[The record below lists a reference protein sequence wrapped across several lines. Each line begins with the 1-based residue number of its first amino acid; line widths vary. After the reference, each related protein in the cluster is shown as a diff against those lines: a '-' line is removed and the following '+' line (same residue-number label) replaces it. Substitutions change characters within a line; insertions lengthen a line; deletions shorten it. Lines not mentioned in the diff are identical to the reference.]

1 MLALSFGVEIKMFLD
16 QFLKTHQ
23 LNVSRF
29 KHAAA
34 NTCAEFKALV
44 PSLGGTRNKN
54 LFLQDKK
61 GRRHFLVVTQPE
73 HNVDLVQLS
82 ENLETK
88 KLGFASAERLKQF
101 LGVEPGAVSVL
112 ALMRDLEAKVELII
126 DRHIWQASSIQA
138 HPLVNT
144 ETLIIENQELQR
156 FLKITGHTPKIMNVP
171 TIEPTFLAN
180 APA

>member
-1 MLALSFGVEIKMFLD
+1 MFVD
-16 QFLKTHQ
+16 QFLDTHQ
-23 LNVSRF
+23 LQVSRF

-34 NTCAEFKALV
+34 STCAEFNVLV

-61 GRRHFLVVTQPE
+61 GRRHFLVVTPPE
-73 HNVDLVQLS
+73 HNVDLVKLS
-82 ENLETK
+82 EKLEAK
-88 KLGFASAERLKQF
+88 KLGFASAARLKQF

-112 ALMRDLEAKVELII
+112 ALMRDLETKVELII
-126 DRHIWQASSIQA
+126 DRHIWQANAIQA

-144 ETLIIENQELQR
+144 ETLIIDNQELQR
-156 FLKITGHTPKIMNVP
+156 FLKITGHTPKIINVP
-171 TIEPTFLAN
+171 MAQATFSVN

>member
-1 MLALSFGVEIKMFLD
+1 MFVD
-16 QFLKTHQ
+16 QFLDTHQ
-23 LNVSRF
+23 LSVSRF

-44 PSLGGTRNKN
+44 PSLGGTCNKN

-73 HNVDLVQLS
+73 HEVDLAKLG
-82 ENLETK
+82 EKLEAK
-88 KLGFASAERLKQF
+88 KLGFASAARLRQF
-101 LGVEPGAVSVL
+101 LGVEPGAVSIL

-126 DRHIWQASSIQA
+126 DKHIWQASAIQA
-138 HPLVNT
+138 HPLINT
-144 ETLIIENQELQR
+144 ETLIIEHNELQR

-171 TIEPTFLAN
+171 ILEPTF
-180 APA
+180 

>member
-1 MLALSFGVEIKMFLD
+1 MFVD
-16 QFLKTHQ
+16 QFLDTHQ

-34 NTCAEFKALV
+34 NTCAEFQALV

-73 HNVDLVQLS
+73 PEVDLLKLG
-82 ENLETK
+82 EKLEAK
-88 KLGFASAERLKQF
+88 KLGFASAARLKQF
-101 LGVEPGAVSVL
+101 LGVEPGAVSIL
-112 ALMRDLEAKVELII
+112 ALMRDVEAKVELII
-126 DRHIWQASSIQA
+126 DKHIWQANAIQA
-138 HPLVNT
+138 HPLINT
-144 ETLIIENQELQR
+144 ETLIIERHELQR

-171 TIEPTFLAN
+171 IIESTF
-180 APA
+180 